1 MEKRDPA
8 IGRRKVICGWL
19 LELVGGKVLIV
30 IGLRVSWAFPN
41 AGGMG
46 RAIGPKTRSN

>member
-1 MEKRDPA
+1 MQSKL
-8 IGRRKVICGWL
+8 WL
-19 LELVGGKVLIV
+19 AVGGKVLIV
-30 IGLRVSWAFPN
+30 IGLRVPWAFPK